1 MYPKSKRKLHNLS
14 RFCLDR
20 MQNSGRKYFTTK
32 KFFENFKIR
41 VDKANRLWY
50 SVLATRLDKPN
61 RLVRLRCTRKAEATA
76 RASVK
81 NQVCVVLAAQTPIPP
96 FHSLFSSEVQLSL
109 LCISMRGIRCDWY
122 RTVCKKNKNGTCS
135 LTTCVPRFLFL

>member
-1 MYPKSKRKLHNLS
+1 MDFTRSLPDL
-14 RFCLDR
+14 FG
-20 MQNSGRKYFTTK
+20 QNAKFGQRILYCK
-32 KFFENFKIR
+32 KVFENFEIG
-41 VDKANRLWY
+41 VDKTNRLWY

-96 FHSLFSSEVQLSL
+96 FHA
-109 LCISMRGIRCDWY
+109 IG
-122 RTVCKKNKNGTCS
+122 
-135 LTTCVPRFLFL
+135 